1 MNELSEMRT
10 QSREYREAEA
20 QQQDVLMEWESK
32 LHDKTQEMNLQ
43 AATYEKKVKSM
54 ATELEEW
61 DISHEQ
67 FKETISELNKK
78 CTDMTDELETVTH
91 LKNKYLKDSKS
102 YMLMNE
108 RLVQERSLLEE
119 RQDQLTYEIQRLEVL
134 AENNEDLCEEF
145 PQDFDNDLDEL
156 EERSYESGESREAE
170 DEDGDG
176 EGEQEDGAGDMEF
189 GELEGLGATNMN
201 DDGGEKDYVETN
213 VSDMRRTKD
222 VNAAMVTKLAKQE
235 ETKEVDKRPSRLEAM
250 RNRQSVVMSRLSFAP
265 MKPIV
270 QTRAIETQTESE
282 PLK

>member
-1 MNELSEMRT
+1 
-10 QSREYREAEA
+10 
-20 QQQDVLMEWESK
+20 
-32 LHDKTQEMNLQ
+32 
-43 AATYEKKVKSM
+43 
-54 ATELEEW
+54 
-61 DISHEQ
+61 
-67 FKETISELNKK
+67 
-78 CTDMTDELETVTH
+78 MTDELETVTH